1 MDGGSTFEQ
10 LVRVLSPGER
20 ESLLQKV
27 KDKLTHD
34 QEPLY
39 VDKDDSVVEVEVEEA
54 YARLPWFY
62 HVVFFVL
69 GFFSAKPPFK
79 LYQDRE
85 LAKLGRII
93 NSQAPGFYDH
103 SKSLLLPGFYEEL
116 INLKK
121 SSRFF
126 FNALGVSVGQ
136 DKGAFFAFL
145 GSLEME
151 DIHKRLVQETDP
163 VTVAEQNPGVSPM
176 ELRRIAS
183 RKMEDVIDLIDENQR
198 TAMYANIRSLY
209 CLKQLSSFVFDRMI
223 MAFSTDLS
231 AGGMTCS
238 VLSVRGLLVNLNN
251 ILFSL
256 REIPSMSLFEALFVF
271 MLQEKA
277 KKPRFDIEAE
287 TQKFLDRAEYS
298 LAAIRKFN
306 RATPLTLIIRCASRD
321 LSLSPALI
329 SGGED
334 WLVVYREYWK
344 QSIKDQFTW
353 YLRAARA
360 RELQKSF
367 QSFFTGIDMEPLENM
382 ESEANPNGIPVKE
395 ALSLSLLRTYHAEVF
410 AKNTAVLNTILIN
423 GEFYNRADRLE
434 FSSSYSDLNQLGEVI
449 NDFDYQLSSLG
460 EFGLRYA
467 ATQEGLT
474 LPALKRRK
482 MLGIVDE
489 VNYAA
494 VQIIEKS
501 KTALTTMLGILN
513 GIIKGD
519 SISKYNT
526 LVNFSTLAGLGSV
539 FSDNISLAAQNIQT
553 VLMLLDEI
561 RFMDTE
567 QHG

>member
-1 MDGGSTFEQ
+1 MDDGSTLEQ
-10 LVRVLSPGER
+10 LVRVLSSVER

-27 KDKLTHD
+27 KDQLAHD

-39 VDKDDSVVEVEVEEA
+39 VDEDGSVVEVEEE
-54 YARLPWFY
+54 YVRLPWFY
-62 HVVFFVL
+62 HAAFFVL
-69 GFFSAKPPFK
+69 GFFSAKSPFK
-79 LYQDRE
+79 LYEDRK
-85 LAKLGRII
+85 LAKLSRII

-103 SKSLLLPGFYEEL
+103 SKSLLLPGFYKEL
-116 INLKK
+116 VDLKK

-163 VTVAEQNPGVSPM
+163 VTVAEQNSGVSPM
-176 ELRRIAS
+176 ELRRIAL

-198 TAMYANIRSLY
+198 TAMYADIRSLY
-209 CLKQLSSFVFDRMI
+209 CLNQLSSFVFDRMI
-223 MAFSTDLS
+223 MAFSKDFS

-238 VLSVRGLLVNLNN
+238 ALSVRGLLVDLNN

-271 MLQEKA
+271 MLQETA
-277 KKPRFDIEAE
+277 KKPRFDIETE
-287 TQKFLDRAEYS
+287 TQKFLDRAEHS

-306 RATPLTLIIRCASRD
+306 QATPLTLIIRCASRD

-334 WLVVYREYWK
+334 WLAVYRDYWK
-344 QSIKDQFTW
+344 QLIKDQFAG
-353 YLRAARA
+353 YLRMTRS

-367 QSFFTGIDMEPLENM
+367 QSFFTGVNIEPLKNV
-382 ESEANPNGIPVKE
+382 ESAANPNGIPVKE
-395 ALSLSLLRTYHAEVF
+395 ALCLSLLRTYHAEIF
-410 AKNTAVLNTILIN
+410 GKDNTAVLNTILIN
-423 GEFYNRADRLE
+423 GEFYNRSDRLE
-434 FSSSYSDLNQLGEVI
+434 FSSSYSDLNQLGEII
-449 NDFDYQLSSLG
+449 NGFDYQLSPFG

-467 ATQEGLT
+467 AIREGLT
-474 LPALKRRK
+474 LPSLKHRK
-482 MLGIVDE
+482 MQSIVDE
-489 VNYAA
+489 VDYAA
-494 VQIIEKS
+494 IQIIEKS
-501 KTALTTMLGILN
+501 KTALTTMFGILN
-513 GIIKGD
+513 GILKGD
-519 SISKYNT
+519 LMSKYNT
-526 LVNFSTLAGLGSV
+526 LVNFSALSGRGSV

-561 RFMDTE
+561 SSLDTE
-567 QHG
+567 RHG